1 MDFLN
6 LAKEYES
13 SYLEDLNTLVSI
25 HSIRDLSTKTNSA
38 PFGQGPRQ
46 ALDAFLEMGKRDGFD
61 TKDIDG
67 YAGVISYG
75 EQKDTVG
82 ILGHLDIVPIGEDW
96 SKEPLKVTLD
106 DGYVFGR
113 GVIDD
118 KAPT

>member
-1 MDFLN
+1 
-6 LAKEYES
+6 
-13 SYLEDLNTLVSI
+13 
-25 HSIRDLSTKTNSA
+25 
-38 PFGQGPRQ
+38 
-46 ALDAFLEMGKRDGFD
+46 MGKRDGFD

-113 GVIDD
+113 GSWTI
-118 KAPT
+118 KGLPWLPITR